1 LSGFGLTIVL
11 MAIVTFIGTSR
22 MNLLNDKMNGI
33 AHIRMPHIVLLYD
46 IMKDYDVIARSA
58 RNIALTTDEGIKQKQ
73 KDNFAKAKADLTDTL
88 NKLEKTLHSDKAKEL
103 FAGVKENLVT
113 VVQLSEKAE
122 ALGVA
127 NKNQEAGDVVV
138 LEVLAPQ
145 TEV

>member
-1 LSGFGLTIVL
+1 
-11 MAIVTFIGTSR
+11 
-22 MNLLNDKMNGI
+22 
-33 AHIRMPHIVLLYD
+33 
-46 IMKDYDVIARSA
+46 
-58 RNIALTTDEGIKQKQ
+58 
-73 KDNFAKAKADLTDTL
+73 
-88 NKLEKTLHSDKAKEL
+88 L